1 MIGGERE
8 GAGRPKGTTKPDS
21 EKRKRIPMTTIK
33 PGNHK
38 YLIGL
43 KAEGYNLA
51 KIFDQMIEDHK
62 AKGTS
67 R

>member
-33 PGNHK
+33 PGNHS

-43 KAEGYNLA
+43 KNDGYSLA
-51 KIFDQMIEDHK
+51 KIFDQMIEHHK
-62 AKGTS
+62 SEGNS